1 MKKKK
6 RPSLLHV
13 HDKPMTNKNQEKEKQ
28 KCITKLNDN
37 SKTHRAKLQSLGFIN
52 SCIQAI
58 HPPYSITVNGKGKNT
73 TVGVL
78 HNNPV

>member
-1 MKKKK
+1 
-6 RPSLLHV
+6 
-13 HDKPMTNKNQEKEKQ
+13 MTNKNQEKEKQ

-37 SKTHRAKLQSLGFIN
+37 SETHRAELQTLGFVN
-52 SCIQAI
+52 SCVQAI

-73 TVGVL
+73 TAGVL